1 MTVAQTSYA
10 ALEGL
15 SRQAVSARAAEVLL
29 VVTLACKAGH
39 KDMSLREIKQAYIRQ
54 FDKDIDVSTVSAR
67 VNELV
72 KAQSLVRLAG
82 SRRPCTLSKAS
93 VLPVTVPVVQAR
105 LAY

>member
-1 MTVAQTSYA
+1 MTVQTTSREALA
-10 ALEGL
+10 AISLPGRKL
-15 SRQAVSARAAEVLL
+15 QADDVLL

-54 FDKDIDVSTVSAR
+54 FDKDIDVSTVSGR

-105 LAY
+105 MFY